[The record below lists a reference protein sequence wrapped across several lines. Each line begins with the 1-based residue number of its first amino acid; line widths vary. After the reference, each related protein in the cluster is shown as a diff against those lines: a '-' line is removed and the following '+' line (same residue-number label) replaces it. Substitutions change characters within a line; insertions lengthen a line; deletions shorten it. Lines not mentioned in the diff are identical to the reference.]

1 MPVQSESVNLP
12 ELLQCERIVL
22 FPPHVSRRLHIQTLE
37 IDLLPVCYFPI
48 LSVPLLFLIFCFSL
62 SDLLYTIMADALK
75 DSYQLR
81 PIADH
86 EVDELL
92 TEIDN
97 CIQHVEQLISP
108 ISLELDKFPNYDDI
122 LIELEQLR
130 NLLENY

>member
-1 MPVQSESVNLP
+1 
-12 ELLQCERIVL
+12 
-22 FPPHVSRRLHIQTLE
+22 
-37 IDLLPVCYFPI
+37 
-48 LSVPLLFLIFCFSL
+48 
-62 SDLLYTIMADALK
+62 MADALK

-108 ISLELDKFPNYDDI
+108 ISLELDKFPAVDVV
-122 LIELEQLR
+122 LK
-130 NLLENY
+130 LLCISFHCVGLAQANIIVPFCPH

>member
-1 MPVQSESVNLP
+1 MTKH
-12 ELLQCERIVL
+12 LLKNFHYKPLENYYETKY
-22 FPPHVSRRLHIQTLE
+22 VSR
-37 IDLLPVCYFPI
+37 
-48 LSVPLLFLIFCFSL
+48 LI

-108 ISLELDKFPNYDDI
+108 ILSNFHLVTISLFI
-122 LIELEQLR
+122 L
-130 NLLENY
+130 

>member
-1 MPVQSESVNLP
+1 MTKH
-12 ELLQCERIVL
+12 LLKNFHYKPLENYYETKY
-22 FPPHVSRRLHIQTLE
+22 VSR
-37 IDLLPVCYFPI
+37 
-48 LSVPLLFLIFCFSL
+48 LI

-97 CIQHVEQLISP
+97 CIQHVEKLISP

>member
-1 MPVQSESVNLP
+1 MNLMMLFIGDFTYP
-12 ELLQCERIVL
+12 TRVLKPLLKL
-22 FPPHVSRRLHIQTLE
+22 SL
-37 IDLLPVCYFPI
+37 I
-48 LSVPLLFLIFCFSL
+48 LSTPS
-62 SDLLYTIMADALK
+62 
-75 DSYQLR
+75 
-81 PIADH
+81 
-86 EVDELL
+86 DELL

>member
-1 MPVQSESVNLP
+1 MTKH
-12 ELLQCERIVL
+12 LLKNFHYKPLENYYETKY
-22 FPPHVSRRLHIQTLE
+22 VSR
-37 IDLLPVCYFPI
+37 
-48 LSVPLLFLIFCFSL
+48 LI

-130 NLLENY
+130 NLLENYKKIHLLQIIILEKQMDLEMLLCRLLLVK

>member
-37 IDLLPVCYFPI
+37 I
-48 LSVPLLFLIFCFSL
+48 
-62 SDLLYTIMADALK
+62 DALK

>member
-1 MPVQSESVNLP
+1 MTKH
-12 ELLQCERIVL
+12 LLKNFHYKPLENYYETKY
-22 FPPHVSRRLHIQTLE
+22 VSR
-37 IDLLPVCYFPI
+37 
-48 LSVPLLFLIFCFSL
+48 LI

-97 CIQHVEQLISP
+97 CIQHAEESDFEDDTIYTEERKPIPKIIPKKKKAPFNVEAFAKECNAYVVKQ
-108 ISLELDKFPNYDDI
+108 ERQ
-122 LIELEQLR
+122 EEQE
-130 NLLENY
+130 NLQH